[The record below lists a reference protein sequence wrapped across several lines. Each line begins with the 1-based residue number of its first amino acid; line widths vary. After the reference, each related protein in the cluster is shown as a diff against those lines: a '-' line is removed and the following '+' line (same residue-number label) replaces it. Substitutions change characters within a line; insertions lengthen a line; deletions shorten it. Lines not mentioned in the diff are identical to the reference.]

1 MNVCVGEECICVCV
15 CGGGGV
21 CVCVCVVGGGG
32 GGGVGGRMI
41 INGMSAA
48 TPEQLSV
55 KCSICNSWSVSFNLW
70 PRWWVTSPR
79 ED

>member
-1 MNVCVGEECICVCV
+1 MCVWERSVFVCVGGGCMCVRV
-15 CGGGGV
+15 CGWGGGM
-21 CVCVCVVGGGG
+21 
-32 GGGVGGRMI
+32 GGRMI